1 MKISL
6 IEIESPNQNFSVVFK
21 AENSLPRLTDEQ
33 LHQIQRELGRI
44 IGKIGL
50 RLKNL

>member
-6 IEIESPNQNFSVVFK
+6 IEIESPNQNYSVVFK
-21 AENSLPRLTDEQ
+21 AENSLPRLTNEQ
-33 LHQIQRELGRI
+33 LNKIQRDLGRV

-50 RLKNL
+50 RLKN